1 MRRGFLYA
9 IGALLLTAFIIL
21 NDLVDDWGRL
31 SGGMENLSVF
41 VQESMWPP
49 NWSVLEAQSYPV
61 CENKIEFFCSVG
73 YIGMMETIKIA
84 FVATIFGFI
93 GALCLSS
100 FAAKNLMP
108 MRIAFPFRTL
118 LSATRSLPSLS
129 SGRSFRYRDWLPDPL
144 AGVLAMT
151 FYTIGYLGKLQYE
164 TYEGMPSDSLEV
176 SKAMGLSHPAIF
188 TSVVIPETGNHLLSQ
203 LMFMFEYNVR
213 HGTVIGIVGAG
224 GIGYYI
230 NTYLKLLQYDKVLA
244 LLILIFVVVILIDLL
259 SLMLR
264 SFVTD
269 EGDVRQPKWL
279 SFLMKLRKMNQLSEI
294 QSAAMCR
301 VPFCRTPECVVELFE
316 SMQQRLRRWHP
327 LQRRIALQPSLLT
340 KVRHGSCFH
349 IATQGDPLQNRS
361 NQRSC
366 HLT

>member
-84 FVATIFGFI
+84 FVATILGFI

-118 LSATRSLPSLS
+118 LSATRSLPSLIWAIIFVIVI
-129 SGRSFRYRDWLPDPL
+129 GFGPL

-164 TYEGMPSDSLEV
+164 TYEGMPNDSLEV

-279 SFLMKLRKMNQLSEI
+279 SFLMKLRKGD
-294 QSAAMCR
+294 
-301 VPFCRTPECVVELFE
+301 E
-316 SMQQRLRRWHP
+316 S
-327 LQRRIALQPSLLT
+327 T
-340 KVRHGSCFH
+340 E
-349 IATQGDPLQNRS
+349 
-361 NQRSC
+361 
-366 HLT
+366 